1 MKKLVVICISLMAFS
16 LNSFALDAKATS
28 SLGITR
34 VKEAEK
40 AMKED
45 LFYQF
50 LVPLRAQAPELS
62 DSLIS
67 TLAQKDR
74 KEILRHLSSIDDQ
87 MQLNNILMTK
97 LLNKM
102 GDKHVFNK

>member
-1 MKKLVVICISLMAFS
+1 MKKLIVICTALVFLSH
-16 LNSFALDAKATS
+16 NSFALDAKGANSLEATIVTES
-28 SLGITR
+28 QT
-34 VKEAEK
+34 V
-40 AMKED
+40 MKED

-50 LVPLRAQAPELS
+50 LVPLRTQAPELS

-74 KEILRHLSSIDDQ
+74 KEMLRHLSSIDDQ
-87 MQLNNILMTK
+87 IQLNNILMTK

-102 GDKHVFNK
+102 GVKNEG

>member
-1 MKKLVVICISLMAFS
+1 MKKLVVICTALMAFS
-16 LNSFALDAKATS
+16 INSFALDTKEES
-28 SLGITR
+28 SPGITR
-34 VKEAEK
+34 AKEAQK
-40 AMKED
+40 VMKED
-45 LFYQF
+45 FFYRF
-50 LVPLRAQAPELS
+50 LVPLRTQAPELS

-74 KEILRHLSSIDDQ
+74 EEMLRHLSSIDDQ
-87 MQLNNILMTK
+87 IQLNNILMTK